1 MINVLILED
10 EVIYADLINSLLEE
24 NFPDFIRKGIA
35 GSVDDGIKLIRET
48 NPDILICDIE
58 LSDGTSFD
66 LLRRLENIPFQIIFI
81 TAHNEFAV
89 EAFRF
94 CAVDYLLKPVQE
106 SEFRIAVNKAI
117 ERLNQKELQHI
128 RLMLENL
135 DKSNDTKRLVLRA
148 AEQIHIVNINEIVR
162 CKADNAYTTFFL
174 TNNESILVSKGLKD
188 YEELLCN
195 NGFFKV
201 HQSHIVNLQYLRKI
215 DKVSDE
221 VVLSDRTRIPL
232 SSRRKQP
239 LLQILNGN

>member
-1 MINVLILED
+1 
-10 EVIYADLINSLLEE
+10 
-24 NFPDFIRKGIA
+24 
-35 GSVDDGIKLIRET
+35 
-48 NPDILICDIE
+48 
-58 LSDGTSFD
+58 
-66 LLRRLENIPFQIIFI
+66 
-81 TAHNEFAV
+81 
-89 EAFRF
+89 
-94 CAVDYLLKPVQE
+94 
-106 SEFRIAVNKAI
+106 
-117 ERLNQKELQHI
+117 
-128 RLMLENL
+128 MLENL

-148 AEQIHIVNINEIVR
+148 AEQIHIVNIDEIVR

-174 TNNESILVSKGLKD
+174 TNSESILVSKGLKD

-195 NGFFKV
+195 NGVFKV

>member
-10 EVIYADLINSLLEE
+10 EVIYADLINSLIEE

-94 CAVDYLLKPVQE
+94 CAVDYLLKPVQ
-106 SEFRIAVNKAI
+106 
-117 ERLNQKELQHI
+117 
-128 RLMLENL
+128 
-135 DKSNDTKRLVLRA
+135 
-148 AEQIHIVNINEIVR
+148 
-162 CKADNAYTTFFL
+162 
-174 TNNESILVSKGLKD
+174 G
-188 YEELLCN
+188 
-195 NGFFKV
+195 
-201 HQSHIVNLQYLRKI
+201 VNLESLLIKLLR
-215 DKVSDE
+215 D
-221 VVLSDRTRIPL
+221 
-232 SSRRKQP
+232 
-239 LLQILNGN
+239 